1 MKNLCRIVYY
11 CLIVCGFIW
20 RHIHLEVTDKD
31 VSSEDIVEYQSGVGG
46 FPGSGE
52 CRTSHAMAGKMRT
65 RSLEGWQGGEREAV
79 LPV

>member
-1 MKNLCRIVYY
+1 M
-11 CLIVCGFIW
+11 
-20 RHIHLEVTDKD
+20 
-31 VSSEDIVEYQSGVGG
+31 EYQSGVGG